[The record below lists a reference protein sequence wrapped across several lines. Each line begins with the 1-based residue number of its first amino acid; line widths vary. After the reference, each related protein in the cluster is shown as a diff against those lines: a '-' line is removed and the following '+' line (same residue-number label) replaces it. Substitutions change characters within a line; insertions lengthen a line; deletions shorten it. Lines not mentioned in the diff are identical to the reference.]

1 MDTIHNQTQKLLQSV
16 VENARTG
23 LDACE
28 QLLGKT
34 KDQNMRNEL
43 MTQRDQYQQFT
54 RDAENALFAA
64 GGQPHRKNPMARMGM
79 WMGIQMDTMT
89 DVTPS
94 HIADMLI
101 QGATMG
107 VVGMTRDRN
116 DLPDADANAQG
127 IASSFIT
134 AQQEN
139 IDRMKNYL

>member
-1 MDTIHNQTQKLLQSV
+1 MDQTQKLLQSV

-28 QLLGKT
+28 QLIGKT

-43 MTQRDQYQQFT
+43 MTQRDQYQQFA
-54 RDAENALFAA
+54 RDAENALFAT

-79 WMGIQMDTMT
+79 WMGIQMDTMM
-89 DVTPS
+89 DATPS

-116 DLPDADANAQG
+116 DLPDADAHAQG

-139 IDRMKNYL
+139 IDRLKTYL

>member
-1 MDTIHNQTQKLLQSV
+1 MENQTQKLLQSV

-28 QLLGKT
+28 QLIGKT

-43 MTQRDQYQQFT
+43 MTQRDQYQQFA
-54 RDAENALFAA
+54 RDAENALFAT

-79 WMGIQMDTMT
+79 WMGIQMDTMM
-89 DVTPS
+89 DATPS

-116 DLPDADANAQG
+116 DLPDADAHAQG

-139 IDRMKNYL
+139 IDRLKTYL